1 MPSLIDPKAHRRH
14 EKENAPLFLSGAS
27 CPRSLCLLLYREH
40 GRHLWVFS
48 LSQKLFQESTCAI
61 YFNSHS
67 FLKWGPAIIIQARWS
82 HRPKS
87 LNCIEAGMNLGCTG
101 LGRHVVPWQ
110 TVPQQRKA
118 CLFCIDRLTYHQ
130 QQSKLLLCSFFFFS
144 LQRYNIQLVGQ
155 IWYESTTPVIPKF
168 TGLTYI
174 QN

>member
-1 MPSLIDPKAHRRH
+1 
-14 EKENAPLFLSGAS
+14 
-27 CPRSLCLLLYREH
+27 
-40 GRHLWVFS
+40 
-48 LSQKLFQESTCAI
+48 
-61 YFNSHS
+61 
-67 FLKWGPAIIIQARWS
+67 
-82 HRPKS
+82 
-87 LNCIEAGMNLGCTG
+87 MNLGCTG
-101 LGRHVVPWQ
+101 LGRHVVLWQ

-130 QQSKLLLCSFFFFS
+130 QQSKLLLCSFFFS